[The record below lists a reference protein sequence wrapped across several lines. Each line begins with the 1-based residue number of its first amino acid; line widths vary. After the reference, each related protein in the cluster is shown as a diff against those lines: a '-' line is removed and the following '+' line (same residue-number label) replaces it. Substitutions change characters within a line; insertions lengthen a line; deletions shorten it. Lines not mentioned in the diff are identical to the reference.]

1 VTLIPASELARQK
14 KKFEDE
20 QKAQRTRFPA
30 RPTRDVLVFL
40 MRHAPL
46 QEWQQDILSIIRAEA

>member
-1 VTLIPASELARQK
+1 MTLIPASELARQK

-30 RPTRDVLVFL
+30 RPTRDLLIFL

-46 QEWQQDILSIIRAEA
+46 EEW